1 MTNKETNKE
10 ADAQPGRQPDI
21 EIYLKQVA
29 LDSILEWLT
38 HHFEITLQQQIAS
51 TSKLNLVFNGQPV
64 TCTIVEKA
72 AKGGY
77 TSIWFKTN
85 QTPWATDEECA
96 REAFQ
101 HFKSEIRCSVGGWV
115 ADSPGADSPG
125 ADSPGA
131 DSPGADS
138 PGVDSPGADSP
149 GAESMDTQGWYRFTD
164 KGQSIVNW
172 LT

>member
-1 MTNKETNKE
+1 MTT
-10 ADAQPGRQPDI
+10 DAQPDRQPDI
-21 EIYLKQVA
+21 EIYVKQVA

-38 HHFEITLQQQIAS
+38 HHFEITLQQPIAS
-51 TSKLNLVFNGQPV
+51 TSRLSLVFDGQPV
-64 TCTIVEKA
+64 ACNIVEKA

-96 REAFQ
+96 REAFK
-101 HFKSEIRCSVGGWV
+101 HFNSEIRCSVGGWV
-115 ADSPGADSPG
+115 ADSPGTDSPGTDSPG
-125 ADSPGA
+125 AN
-131 DSPGADS
+131 
-138 PGVDSPGADSP
+138 SP
-149 GAESMDTQGWYRFTD
+149 GAESIDTQGWYRFTD